1 MLGFGGMLHR
11 GYFFILALIAA
22 HAVATVFDG
31 PTDVLNNSYDVIV
44 VGGMAQLFQFVTK
57 H

>member
-11 GYFFILALIAA
+11 GYFFILALIAT

>member
-1 MLGFGGMLHR
+1 MLHNR
-11 GYFFILALIAA
+11 GFFILALIAA

-31 PTDVLNNSYDVIV
+31 PSDILNKIYDVIV
-44 VGGMAQLFQFVTK
+44 VGGTPQLSRLTLELE